1 MKKTIKTLAASI
13 LLFAFSINATSQ
25 TAEMKRFESNM
36 NKAKW
41 ENTAYGFSRPAFMSQ
56 ENIFDGE
63 TLTTFATYTS
73 GRVTLSYCELG
84 SWATDESLFP
94 VSGSVIAPNVTID
107 KVTYKNNKGDI
118 SSGYTKDGRAFY
130 MKTDTESAYAGGMPH
145 AEVLALIF
153 PKTFHNAVSK
163 LITVIDQWHK

>member
-1 MKKTIKTLAASI
+1 MKKTVKTLVFIALSYA
-13 LLFAFSINATSQ
+13 LSINAAGQ
-25 TAEMKRFESNM
+25 TAEQKRFENNM

-41 ENTAYGFSRPAFMSQ
+41 ENTTYGFSRPTFMSQ

-63 TLTTFATYTS
+63 SLTTFATYTS

-94 VSGSVIAPNVTID
+94 VSGSVIAPNTVID

-145 AEVLALIF
+145 AEVLALIY
-153 PKTFHNAVSK
+153 PKPYQIAVAK
-163 LITVIDQWHK
+163 LITVIEKWHK

>member
-13 LLFAFSINATSQ
+13 LLCAFSINAMSQ

-73 GRVTLSYCELG
+73 GRVT
-84 SWATDESLFP
+84 
-94 VSGSVIAPNVTID
+94 
-107 KVTYKNNKGDI
+107 YKNNKGDI

-153 PKTFHNAVSK
+153 PKTFHSAVSK
-163 LITVIDQWHK
+163 LIAVIDQWHK